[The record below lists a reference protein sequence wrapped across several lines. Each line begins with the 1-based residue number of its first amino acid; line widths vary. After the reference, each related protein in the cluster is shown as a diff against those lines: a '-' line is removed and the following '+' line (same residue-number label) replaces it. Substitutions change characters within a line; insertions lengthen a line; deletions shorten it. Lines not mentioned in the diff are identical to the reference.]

1 MAKTNCSN
9 SSNRMVAC
17 AVFAHSETVWLFRT
31 VSCLRWSTS
40 SLQCDKICR
49 DACIRAGR
57 KPASDIDVDGS
68 RKLNCSQ
75 HSPHR
80 CVMGFQLSGR
90 QQNGLDLG
98 MQRNATGAV
107 HEDESQ
113 GTASEREML
122 QTIADPP

>member
-1 MAKTNCSN
+1 MDLEN
-9 SSNRMVAC
+9 STAAS
-17 AVFAHSETVWLFRT
+17 
-31 VSCLRWSTS
+31 
-40 SLQCDKICR
+40 
-49 DACIRAGR
+49 IR
-57 KPASDIDVDGS
+57 PTD
-68 RKLNCSQ
+68 
-75 HSPHR
+75 
-80 CVMGFQLSGR
+80 VMGFQLSGR